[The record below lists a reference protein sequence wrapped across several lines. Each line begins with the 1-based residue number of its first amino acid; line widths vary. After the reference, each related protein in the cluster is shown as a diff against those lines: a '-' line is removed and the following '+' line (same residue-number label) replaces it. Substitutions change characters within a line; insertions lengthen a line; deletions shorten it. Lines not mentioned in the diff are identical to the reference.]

1 MDKKFCITLIIAF
14 VILADVCFIKL
25 YMDKSE
31 DKKQVQQ
38 FERIV
43 SVVEENENAEN
54 KYAALYQQNKDFV
67 GWISIPYTRIDYPVV
82 QSKSNPDYYL
92 NHNFKKEYSRFGVP
106 FVQENCD
113 IETSDNIII
122 YGHNMRNKTMFNDLL
137 KYEDRDFYTEH
148 KLIYFD
154 TLNSESVYEIIA
166 VYKTVANSGS
176 GFAFN
181 DFVNMDDEKEFDMF
195 IDTCKSLS
203 LYETGISAEFGDELF
218 TLCTCEYS
226 RDNGRL
232 VVLAKKV

>member
-1 MDKKFCITLIIAF
+1 MDKKFCITLIIAL
-14 VILADVCFIKL
+14 VMLADVCFIKL

-38 FERIV
+38 FEEIV
-43 SVVEENENAEN
+43 SVVEENENTEN

-82 QSKSNPDYYL
+82 QNKSNPDYYL

-106 FVQENCD
+106 FVQENCE

-122 YGHNMRNKTMFNDLL
+122 YGHNMRNKTMFNDLV
-137 KYEDRDFYTEH
+137 KYEDRDFYIEH
-148 KLIYFD
+148 RLIYFD
-154 TLNSESVYEIIA
+154 TLYSESVYEIIA

-181 DFVNMDDEKEFDMF
+181 DFVNMDDEKEFYMF
-195 IDTCKSLS
+195 IDKCKSLA
-203 LYETGISAEFGDELF
+203 LYETGISADYGDKLL

>member
-1 MDKKFCITLIIAF
+1 MDKKFCITLIIAL
-14 VILADVCFIKL
+14 VMLADVCFIKL

-38 FERIV
+38 FEEIV
-43 SVVEENENAEN
+43 SVVEENENTEN

-82 QSKSNPDYYL
+82 QNKSNPDYYL

-106 FVQENCD
+106 FVQENCE

-122 YGHNMRNKTMFNDLL
+122 YGHNMRNKTMFNDLV
-137 KYEDRDFYTEH
+137 KYEDRDFYIEH
-148 KLIYFD
+148 RLIYFD
-154 TLNSESVYEIIA
+154 TLYSESVYEIIA

-181 DFVNMDDEKEFDMF
+181 DFVNMDDEKEFYMF
-195 IDTCKSLS
+195 IDKCKSLA
-203 LYETGISAEFGDELF
+203 LYETGLSAECGDKLL

-226 RDNGRL
+226 RNNGRL

>member
-1 MDKKFCITLIIAF
+1 MDKKFCITLIIAL
-14 VILADVCFIKL
+14 IMLADICFIKL

-38 FERIV
+38 FEEIV
-43 SVVEENENAEN
+43 SVVEENEHAEN

-92 NHNFKKEYSRFGVP
+92 NHNFNKEYSRFGVP

-113 IETSDNIII
+113 METSDNIII
-122 YGHNMRNKTMFNDLL
+122 YGHNMRNKTMFNDLVR
-137 KYEDRDFYTEH
+137 YEDRDFYTEH

-154 TLNSESVYEIIA
+154 TLNSESVFEIIA

-181 DFVNMDDEKEFDMF
+181 DFVEMSDEKEFGMF
-195 IDTCKSLS
+195 IDKCKSLA
-203 LYETGISAEFGDELF
+203 LYETGLSAECGDKLL

-226 RDNGRL
+226 RNNGRL

>member
-1 MDKKFCITLIIAF
+1 MDKKFCITLIIAL
-14 VILADVCFIKL
+14 VMLADVCFIKL

-38 FERIV
+38 FEEIV
-43 SVVEENENAEN
+43 SVVEENENTEN

-67 GWISIPYTRIDYPVV
+67 GWIGIPYTRIDYPVV

-106 FVQENCD
+106 FIQENCD

-122 YGHNMRNKTMFNDLL
+122 YGHNMRNKTMFNDLS
-137 KYEDRDFYTEH
+137 KYEDRDFYAGH

-195 IDTCKSLS
+195 IDKSKSLA
-203 LYETGISAEFGDELF
+203 LYETGISADYGDTLL

-226 RDNGRL
+226 REDGRL

>member
-1 MDKKFCITLIIAF
+1 MDKKFCITLIIAL
-14 VILADVCFIKL
+14 VMLADVCFIKL

-38 FERIV
+38 FEEIV

-54 KYAALYQQNKDFV
+54 KYAALYQQNRDFV
-67 GWISIPYTRIDYPVV
+67 GWISIPFTRIDYPVV

-154 TLNSESVYEIIA
+154 TLNSERVYEIIA

-195 IDTCKSLS
+195 IDKSKSLA
-203 LYETGISAEFGDELF
+203 LDETGISADYGDKLL